1 MTVMTAKL
9 VHPAKPYAMTSDPES
24 FAYECVVRRWP
35 ALLSNVVDDISRH
48 VSKALE
54 AGMSE
59 NSSYVTQG
67 KSIINMLS
75 QLKYDIQHNRPLLHL
90 EGDNSDL
97 EEYNEELNQCGP
109 MTWGDA
115 PWLYSECYFYRMMNL
130 FLQAHS
136 EWKRHDPFFDQKD
149 STLKSSHAAIED
161 LAVRYVNLDHEL
173 DALNKKY
180 EPQTAYMIFVE
191 MAQVAL
197 WGNATDLSLLTNLTY
212 EELQQLQGR
221 KAVEEAQKNVLVND
235 LPKVWEKL
243 QQHPG
248 GRVDFVLDNAGFE
261 LYVDLVFAAYLLKAK
276 VVDTVILHPK
286 DIPWFVSD
294 ALVNDIPHVFTSLT
308 TYFSGES
315 IHQLASDLQEFHA
328 EGKILIRPNSFWT
341 TAHYFG
347 RMPDF
352 APALVEDLAK
362 SDMVI
367 FKGDLNYRK
376 LTGDCEWPKTTPFEV
391 ALGPLAGKFN
401 ILALRTCKADVVV
414 GLEDGLYEKLSEH
427 MLHWERTGK
436 YAVAQYCPKK

>member
-1 MTVMTAKL
+1 MTMKFS
-9 VHPAKPYAMTSDPES
+9 HPAKPYYMTSDPES

-67 KSIINMLS
+67 KSIISQLS
-75 QLKYDIQHNRPLLHL
+75 HLKYDIQHNRPLLPL
-90 EGDNSDL
+90 EGEGSDL
-97 EEYNEELNQCGP
+97 DEYNEELSQIGP
-109 MTWGDA
+109 LTWGDA
-115 PWLYSECYFYRMMNL
+115 PWLYAECYFYRIMNL

-161 LAVRYVNLDHEL
+161 LAARYVHLARELESVHQKHEP
-173 DALNKKY
+173 
-180 EPQTAYMIFVE
+180 EVAYMIFVE

-212 EELQQLQGR
+212 EELQNLQGR
-221 KAVEEAQKNVLVND
+221 KAVEESQKNILVND
-235 LPKVWEKL
+235 FPAVWQKL
-243 QQHPG
+243 QSHRG
-248 GRVDFVLDNAGFE
+248 GRIDFVLDNAGFE
-261 LYVDLVFAAYLLKAK
+261 LYVDLVFAAYLLKSGIAG
-276 VVDTVILHPK
+276 TIILHPK

-294 ALVNDIPHVFTSLT
+294 ALVNDIPHIFTSLT
-308 TYFSGES
+308 SYFSGDN

-328 EGKILIRPNSFWT
+328 EGKILIRPNPFWT

-352 APALVEDLAK
+352 APALVDDLAQ

-414 GLEDGLYEKLSEH
+414 GLEEGLFEKIAEQLP
-427 MLHWERTGK
+427 HWERTGK
-436 YAVAQYCPKK
+436 YAVAQYCPRN